1 MKVRTLPQ
9 IVELIS
15 KIDPES
21 GVNEYMLTE
30 LIRQGILCYDK
41 NGNRTVT
48 DYDHVM
54 LTLNRMLGMEDTAFP
69 HVRLVNKALP
79 TLADY
84 GFGEDKVG
92 RLVAEGKVDCIRIGN
107 RSYIAF
113 EQFDW
118 PYAERIFTRMHA
130 PQPRESAKHQAQEQV
145 SEFIATHQ
153 GAPVVKRKRGGNSR

>member
-9 IVELIS
+9 IVELIR

-48 DYDHVM
+48 DYDHVVV
-54 LTLNRMLGMEDTAFP
+54 TLRRMLDLNDTVFP
-69 HVRLVNKALP
+69 HIRSVNKALP

-84 GFGEDKVG
+84 GFGEDKVR
-92 RLVAEGKVDCIRIGN
+92 RLVAEGTVDCIRIGN
-107 RSYIAF
+107 RSYIAL

-118 PYAERIFTRMHA
+118 PYAEKIFTRMHA

-153 GAPVVKRKRGGNSR
+153 GAPVVKRKRTGEAT